1 MIGRARLTSL
11 DAAEPGWFAPR
22 MDEEYGPST
31 YGDRV
36 ADLYDEWY
44 DGPDHGSL
52 GEVADT
58 VAFLKELAGEGPA
71 LELGIGTGR
80 VALPLQEAGVRV
92 HGIDASVAMVTRMEE
107 KPGGDAIPVTIGNFA
122 EFAID
127 ERFTLVFV
135 VFNTFFGLES
145 QEEQV
150 SSFRAIERHLADD
163 GVFVMEAFVPDP
175 ARFDRGQRVGV
186 VKVETDVVQ
195 LDVTVHDALAQ
206 HSTSQHV
213 VIREDG
219 IRLIPVRVRYA
230 FVPELDLMA
239 QLAGLRLRERWAGW
253 KREPFGSSAVKHVSV
268 WERSKG
274 S

>member
-1 MIGRARLTSL
+1 
-11 DAAEPGWFAPR
+11 

-36 ADLYDEWY
+36 ADVYDEWY
-44 DGPDHGSL
+44 RQPDHPYL
-52 GEVADT
+52 GDVADT
-58 VAFLKELAGEGPA
+58 VSFLKELAGDGSA

-80 VALPLQEAGVRV
+80 VALPLRDAGVRV
-92 HGIDASVAMVTRMEE
+92 HGIDASEAMVAKLAE
-107 KPGGDAIPVTIGNFA
+107 KPDGNAIPVTIGSFA
-122 EFAID
+122 DFGLDAKFRLI
-127 ERFTLVFV
+127 FV

-150 SSFRAIERHLADD
+150 SSFRAIERHLTED

-175 ARFDRGQRVGV
+175 TRFDRGQRVGAV
-186 VKVETDVVQ
+186 RVETDVVQ

-219 IRLIPVRVRYA
+219 IRLIPVRIRYA
-230 FVPELDLMA
+230 FVPELDLMP

-253 KREPFGSSAVKHVSV
+253 KREPFGTGAAKHVSV
-268 WERSKG
+268 WERSNG